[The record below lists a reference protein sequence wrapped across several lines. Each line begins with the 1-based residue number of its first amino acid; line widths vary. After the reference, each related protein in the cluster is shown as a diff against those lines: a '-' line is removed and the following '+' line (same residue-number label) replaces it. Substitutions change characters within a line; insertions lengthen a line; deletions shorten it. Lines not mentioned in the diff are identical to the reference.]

1 MRTLQR
7 DSIADAETR
16 ERAAA
21 SWYGKAIRD
30 VFEQQVGLVHGHI
43 RTDDGSY
50 RLLARFPGE
59 SESRQVALSRVS
71 DGHYLDPDDPRSR
84 YRPLTV
90 AEQNG
95 NASL

>member
-7 DSIADAETR
+7 DIVADAETR

-30 VFEQQVGLVHGHI
+30 VFEKQTGLVHGHVL
-43 RTDDGSY
+43 TDDGSY

-59 SESRQVALSRVS
+59 SDSRQVALERVS
-71 DGHYLDPDDPRSR
+71 DGHYLDPDDPRAR
-84 YRPLTV
+84 YRPLT
-90 AEQNG
+90 ADEQ
-95 NASL
+95 ATEAQ